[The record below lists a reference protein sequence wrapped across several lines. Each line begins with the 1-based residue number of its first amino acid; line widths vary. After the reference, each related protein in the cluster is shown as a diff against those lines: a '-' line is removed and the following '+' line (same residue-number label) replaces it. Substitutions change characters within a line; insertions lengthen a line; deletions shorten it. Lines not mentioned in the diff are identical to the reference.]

1 MPGRVKSLTMNAREE
16 AGGLTPTDDVA
27 VPVLA
32 IRPDDSPAPQW
43 LHRRLSK
50 QSIHLR
56 FFGYMKELCNQM
68 AEHLAYVDGVDRFA
82 LVALD
87 PDKQDEIIAV
97 VRFDCEGGAD
107 KA

>member
-1 MPGRVKSLTMNAREE
+1 
-16 AGGLTPTDDVA
+16 
-27 VPVLA
+27 
-32 IRPDDSPAPQW
+32 
-43 LHRRLSK
+43 
-50 QSIHLR
+50 
-56 FFGYMKELCNQM
+56 M